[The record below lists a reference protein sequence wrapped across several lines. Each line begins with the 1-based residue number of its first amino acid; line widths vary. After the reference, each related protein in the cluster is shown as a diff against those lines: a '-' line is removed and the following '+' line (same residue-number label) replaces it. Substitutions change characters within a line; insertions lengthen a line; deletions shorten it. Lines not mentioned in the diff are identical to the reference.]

1 MDRVARLVIIVLI
14 LFWMIALARACGFPS
29 TSGKKADITP
39 IPRPTATSLPTRTP
53 LPTPTPTP
61 IMEVHTVEA
70 GETLWS
76 IAQEY
81 GVTIDDLIMVND
93 LIDPSNLH
101 VGDELRIPPK
111 E

>member
-1 MDRVARLVIIVLI
+1 MDRVARLVIVVLV
-14 LFWMIALARACGFPS
+14 LFWMIALARACGFPR
-29 TSGKKADITP
+29 TSGRVDITP
-39 IPRPTATSLPTRTP
+39 APRPTATSLPTRTP

-101 VGDELRIPPK
+101 VGDELRIPPQ